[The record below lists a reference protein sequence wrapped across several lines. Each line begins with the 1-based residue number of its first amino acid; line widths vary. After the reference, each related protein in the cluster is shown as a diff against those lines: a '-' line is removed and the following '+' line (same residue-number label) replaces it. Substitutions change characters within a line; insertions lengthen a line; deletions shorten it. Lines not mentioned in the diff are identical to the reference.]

1 MSFSFLFFF
10 YGSCLETLHD
20 SDWSIR
26 TAEVA
31 WKLPHK
37 YNPKALF
44 PLLLTLKS
52 LSSATAWMKIAVTI
66 FPRPAFICCCSL
78 CGAAVPVVSTEIT
91 TSPRRQMKGKH
102 TEITKGGKP
111 LRPTLWSS
119 LIPSST
125 WLLHAA
131 QACAGHGS
139 EREDDRQAYTQDTR
153 TSIQIRFLKER
164 GRFHCWPW
172 DKIISTHP
180 PLRPDYISSAR

>member
-1 MSFSFLFFF
+1 
-10 YGSCLETLHD
+10 
-20 SDWSIR
+20 
-26 TAEVA
+26 
-31 WKLPHK
+31 
-37 YNPKALF
+37 
-44 PLLLTLKS
+44 
-52 LSSATAWMKIAVTI
+52 MKIAVTI

-131 QACAGHGS
+131 QACGWQTGIHTGHTH
-139 EREDDRQAYTQDTR
+139 EYPNQIPQRAR
-153 TSIQIRFLKER
+153 TVSLLTLGQNNL
-164 GRFHCWPW
+164 H
-172 DKIISTHP
+172 SS
-180 PLRPDYISSAR
+180 SSASRLHFFCALTSSESTFPNFPETRCRKKKNI